1 MTHLGPKSDTGMNST
16 GAGGGRSRWLTL
28 LTVALAVTFLG
39 VAFPTPSDAA
49 ASAPSPRKE
58 KAAST
63 TSSKKKVQKGS
74 RAAGIRLNRAA
85 AVASARMAESGVQ
98 CEQDEPPAAVQACD
112 GKNAGDA
119 CTVTHEEHTF
129 TGTCAATPRGV
140 LACQPP
146 ILPPPPSS
154 AVAACENKMAG
165 DECQVAVRD
174 DDDDDD
180 QGEDDDGLQSVQHEG
195 DDDGHTVSGVCR
207 SFASGVVA
215 CVPISMPLQRLID
228 ACEGIEAGNACTFM
242 HDDETVNGT
251 CTAIDA
257 LGGLVICVPQAKI
270 PPKVAA
276 CEGKASGDE
285 CSFTRDGE
293 TITGN
298 CAPALLNQDTLVC
311 QPPPPPRPCDG
322 KNAGD
327 ACTIMH
333 DDDAVSG
340 LCVAMPFLGNA
351 LVCVP
356 ERLIPPSVLACEDK
370 NAGDACSFSKDGRT
384 VEGNCDTLPGH
395 SLLACQP
402 PPPQALIDACT
413 GKADGDSCSV
423 TFHDRT
429 FTGTCGTAPDGV
441 TLACMPQ
448 KEQEQSPRV
457 EACVGKEAGASCSVH
472 RDDDEGD
479 DDQGD
484 DDGDDEHGDDDAKQ
498 GVCRPNDE
506 GVLACLPPA
515 PPQEAIDACAGL
527 MVGDMCSFPFGGQ
540 VLSGACRALPDGATL
555 VCAPLCPHG
564 QR

>member
-1 MTHLGPKSDTGMNST
+1 MDST
-16 GAGGGRSRWLTL
+16 GARKGRFRWLTL
-28 LTVALAVTFLG
+28 LSVALAVALLTA
-39 VAFPTPSDAA
+39 AFPTRSDAA
-49 ASAPSPRKE
+49 TSAPSPRKE
-58 KAAST
+58 KAAGTVSQN
-63 TSSKKKVQKGS
+63 KALKGRQ
-74 RAAGIRLNRAA
+74 RAAMMRLNRAA
-85 AVASARMAESGVQ
+85 ANASARIAESGVQ
-98 CEQDEPPAAVQACD
+98 CEQEEPSAAVQACV

-119 CTVTHEEHTF
+119 CTVTHDEHSF
-129 TGTCAATPRGV
+129 TGTCATTPRGV

-146 ILPPPPSS
+146 ILPPPPPS

-165 DECQVAVRD
+165 DECQLTIRD
-174 DDDDDD
+174 DDEDDE
-180 QGEDDDGLQSVQHEG
+180 GEDEDGLQSVQHEG
-195 DDDGHTVSGVCR
+195 DDDGHTVSGICR

-257 LGGLVICVPQAKI
+257 LGGLVICVPQARI
-270 PPKVAA
+270 PPRVAA
-276 CEGKASGDE
+276 CEGKSSGDE

-293 TITGN
+293 TIDGN
-298 CAPALLNQDTLVC
+298 CAPALLDQDILVC
-311 QPPPPPRPCDG
+311 QPPPPMIINSCSD

-327 ACTIMH
+327 ACTFMH
-333 DDDAVSG
+333 DDDTVNG
-340 LCVAMPFLGNA
+340 LCVALPFLGNM

-356 ERLIPPSVLACEDK
+356 ERLIPPSVIACEDK
-370 NAGDACSFSKDGRT
+370 NAGDACSFIRDGRT
-384 VEGNCDTLPGH
+384 LEGNCATLPGH

-402 PPPQALIDACT
+402 PPPQVLIDACA
-413 GKADGDSCSV
+413 GKAEGDSCSV

-429 FTGTCGTAPDGV
+429 FTGACGTAPDGV

-448 KEQEQSPRV
+448 REHEQSPRV
-457 EACVGKEAGASCSVH
+457 EACVGKEAGAPCSVN
-472 RDDDEGD
+472 RDDEGD
-479 DDQGD
+479 DEEGD
-484 DDGDDEHGDDDAKQ
+484 DDGDDDGDAKQ
-498 GVCRPNDE
+498 GICRPNDE

-527 MVGDMCSFPFGGQ
+527 MVGDMCSFPWGDQ

-555 VCAPLCPHG
+555 VCAPLCPQRQSG

>member
-1 MTHLGPKSDTGMNST
+1 MTDLGPRSGSGMDST
-16 GAGGGRSRWLTL
+16 GARAGRSRWLVL
-28 LTVALAVTFLG
+28 LSVALVVAFLS
-39 VAFPTPSDAA
+39 VAFPTRSDAA
-49 ASAPSPRKE
+49 ASAPSLRQE

-63 TSSKKKVQKGS
+63 SANKKRVQKGS

-85 AVASARMAESGVQ
+85 AIASARMAESGVQ
-98 CEQDEPPAAVQACD
+98 CEQDEPSAAVQACV

-119 CTVTHEEHTF
+119 CTVTHDEHSF

-146 ILPPPPSS
+146 ILPPPPPS

-165 DECQVAVRD
+165 DECQLTIRD
-174 DDDDDD
+174 DDDEE
-180 QGEDDDGLQSVQHEG
+180 EDGFLSVQHEG
-195 DDDGHTVSGVCR
+195 DDDGHAVSGICR

-251 CTAIDA
+251 CTAIDS
-257 LGGLVICVPQAKI
+257 LGGLVICVPEARI
-270 PPKVAA
+270 PPRVAA

-293 TITGN
+293 TINGN
-298 CAPALLNQDTLVC
+298 CAPALLNQDILVC
-311 QPPPPPRPCDG
+311 QPPPPMPISACSD

-327 ACTIMH
+327 ACTFMH
-333 DDDAVSG
+333 DDDTVNG
-340 LCVAMPFLGNA
+340 LCVALPFLGNM

-356 ERLIPPSVLACEDK
+356 ERLIPPSVTACEDK

-384 VEGNCDTLPGH
+384 VEGNCATLPGH

-402 PPPQALIDACT
+402 PPPQVLIDACT
-413 GKADGDSCSV
+413 GKAEGDSCSV
-423 TFHDRT
+423 TFHDRA

-448 KEQEQSPRV
+448 KEREQSPRV
-457 EACVGKEAGASCSVH
+457 QACVGKEAGAPCSVH
-472 RDDDEGD
+472 GDDDDGD

-484 DDGDDEHGDDDAKQ
+484 DDDAKQ
-498 GVCRPNDE
+498 GLCRPDDE

-527 MVGDMCSFPFGGQ
+527 MVGDMCSFPWGDQ

-555 VCAPLCPHG
+555 VCAPLCPHRQSG